1 MIERKKVKY
10 TQYHDLS
17 GFMRNTLYKRNFFC
31 FIRKK
36 EIMECDKKN
45 KRIPSFLL
53 GCIQANEYTFS
64 CILFKSVYKTN

>member
-17 GFMRNTLYKRNFFC
+17 GFMRNTLYKKNFFC

-36 EIMECDKKN
+36 EIMKCDKKN
-45 KRIPSFLL
+45 KRLP
-53 GCIQANEYTFS
+53 
-64 CILFKSVYKTN
+64 